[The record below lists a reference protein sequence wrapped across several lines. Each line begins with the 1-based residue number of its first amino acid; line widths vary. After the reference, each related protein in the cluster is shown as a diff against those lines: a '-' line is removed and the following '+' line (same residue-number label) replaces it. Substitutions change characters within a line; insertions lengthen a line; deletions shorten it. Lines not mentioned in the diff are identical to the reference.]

1 MPFCER
7 MSCGHG
13 GVTAHL
19 LVILAQRIADLLAED
34 RLERRLVHAD
44 DLHVGALSRRDG
56 GLETDPA
63 RADDDEVFLLALAV
77 AERRVDRFG
86 VLDRAENEDVL
97 EVDAVERQL
106 LGRAAR
112 RADQA
117 LVGCGVS
124 EGAYADV
131 LSELPS
137 DSLTDLALGSI
148 FSTARPVRTSI
159 PRSAKK
165 LASRS
170 WTFSGSSMS
179 ALDSFVRS
187 MGKYA
192 SDETIVCAG
201 KPRRIRRSA
210 ARSRRRSRFRAA
222 PA

>member
-97 EVDAVERQL
+97 EVDAVERQP

-148 FSTARPVRTSI
+148 FSTARPVRTSM

-187 MGKYA
+187 MG
-192 SDETIVCAG
+192 
-201 KPRRIRRSA
+201 R
-210 ARSRRRSRFRAA
+210 
-222 PA
+222 